1 MPVTIEFLFMFFLSA
16 VLVLIFAGAIL
27 AQIDAAK
34 AAAGSREMI
43 GSAESIAIAV
53 DMALNGGLDAN
64 FSEVFSVE
72 QGKLHIEHEGKI
84 IEVGGVFESDDAEP
98 V

>member
-1 MPVTIEFLFMFFLSA
+1 MPVTIEFLFMFFLSIM
-16 VLVLIFAGAIL
+16 LIMVFAGAIL
-27 AQIDAAK
+27 AQIDVAK
-34 AAAGSREMI
+34 TASGSREMI
-43 GSAESIAIAV
+43 SSAESIAIAV

-84 IEVGGVFESDDAEP
+84 IEVGGVFESDNAEP